1 MIRSV
6 PAKAMRP
13 AVLLL
18 SAGLLAGCENMNL
31 GNTFSGLFDRPDA
44 VPVNDPPQNA
54 NGVISY
60 PDFKVIVARDG
71 DTIGDLANRVGLQD
85 VVLARYN
92 GLPLNYILRNGDRL
106 ALPEGAQVDAVEQ
119 GWTPEVVTGALDRL
133 PDSPAVANPPA
144 PGGTTPIRHNVEPG
158 ETAFSIA
165 RLYGVSV
172 TALASWNGLDSDL
185 TVTPGRSLLIPSSI
199 RTAPPAADPAPVV
212 NEPGEQTDIT
222 PPPSADKPLPE
233 NEEVVTIPEGPNLAE
248 DRTPPAPSVKMRKP
262 VDGTVLRPYSAA
274 PGRSKNDGI
283 DYATAQGASVRA
295 AAGGE
300 VALVSPSVGLG
311 QIILIRHPDN
321 LITVYGR
328 LSSDVKVKKGDTV
341 RAGQVIGTVDAG
353 DPPTLHFEIRRG
365 TEAID
370 PTPFL

>member
-1 MIRSV
+1 MKRFV
-6 PAKAMRP
+6 PANALKP
-13 AVLLL
+13 TVLVL
-18 SAGLLAGCENMNL
+18 SVGLLAACENTRL
-31 GNTFSGLFDRPDA
+31 GDAVSGFLDRPA
-44 VPVNDPPQNA
+44 EVPVNDPPQNA

-71 DTIGDLANRVGLQD
+71 DTISDLAGRVGLQD

-92 GLPLNYILRNGDRL
+92 GLPLNYILRGGDRL
-106 ALPEGAQVDAVEQ
+106 ALPEGAQVDAVQQ

-133 PDSPAVANPPA
+133 PDGPAAANPPA
-144 PGGTTPIRHNVEPG
+144 PGGRTPIRHNVEPG

-185 TVTPGRSLLIPSSI
+185 TVAPGRSLLIPSSI
-199 RTAPPAADPAPVV
+199 QNAPDTVAEDPVV
-212 NEPGEQTDIT
+212 NEPGVQTDIT
-222 PPPSADKPLPE
+222 PPPSAANPLPE
-233 NEEVVTIPEGPNLAE
+233 NEDVVVIPEGPNLAE
-248 DRTPPAPSVKMRKP
+248 DRTPPAPTVKMRKP

-283 DYATAQGASVRA
+283 DYATAKGAAVRA
-295 AAGGE
+295 SAAGD

-311 QIILIRHPDN
+311 QIILIRHADN

-328 LSSDVKVKKGDTV
+328 LSSDVKVKKGDKV
-341 RAGQVIGTVDAG
+341 RAGQIIGTVEDG
-353 DPPTLHFEIRRG
+353 DPPSLHFEIRRG